1 MDEHDQPHRDPA
13 RFDEVVASV
22 TPEAVLAIIEREMGP
37 AARAVCEPDDVWQET
52 LALAWRDRE
61 QHVWEGPRP
70 CRRWLLTIAKN
81 RIRHIVRDAARPAL
95 FSGLDVGG
103 ATSISQVLPA
113 GSVTPS
119 RIVRHR
125 EEASL
130 VLQALAALP
139 DDERDFVRLH
149 LLEEQTMDETA
160 AALGVATDS
169 GRRRED
175 RGAGERAG
183 CAPVPDE
190 VRRELPTRTTDANY
204 RTIASPLRI
213 IRSSSRRMRS
223 FVQRSVSTVRV
234 RTSATRMRFASCSF
248 SAC

>member
-70 CRRWLLTIAKN
+70 YRRWLLTIAKN
-81 RIRHIVRDAARPAL
+81 RIRHIVRDAAREKRGGGARPAL

-160 AALGVATDS
+160 AALGVAPHVARHRVFKGS
-169 GRRRED
+169 QRF
-175 RGAGERAG
+175 AK
-183 CAPVPDE
+183 
-190 VRRELPTRTTDANY
+190 
-204 RTIASPLRI
+204 SLRI
-213 IRSSSRRMRS
+213 LRSA
-223 FVQRSVSTVRV
+223 
-234 RTSATRMRFASCSF
+234 SAGNLP
-248 SAC
+248 